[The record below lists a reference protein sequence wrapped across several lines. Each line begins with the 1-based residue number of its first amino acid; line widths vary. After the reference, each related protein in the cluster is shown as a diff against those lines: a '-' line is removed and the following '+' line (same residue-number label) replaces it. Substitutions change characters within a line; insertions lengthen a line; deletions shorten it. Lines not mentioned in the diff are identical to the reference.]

1 MTASPANASSA
12 FSSADLARLA
22 EAGISPAAA
31 AEQLRLLRD
40 GMQRPVLLRPCTVGD
55 GIVTPDPAEF
65 EALGDAYRQACA
77 AGRWMFFIPASGAA
91 TRMATSLTDPAAVE
105 TLRAHPAFARST
117 VPELLKDPARWAS
130 LPKALMPFHRYD
142 AEGATGG
149 VQWRTPLEEHARE
162 AVALAPEAVARLHFT
177 ISPEHEDLFLEEV
190 ARVKTLLAASGAK
203 LEITHS
209 FQDPATQTIALDEQG
224 NPFRDEAGNLLLR
237 PGGHGSLLRNLEAVA
252 RGGEGS
258 REESGTGSGAEFV
271 WIRNIDNIPVE
282 PIRAEGRALRRA
294 LGGMLMRAAAA
305 SPGRP
310 ARVAGM
316 VRNQGEVGGGPF
328 WIQGEGGGG
337 PEVRIVESAEVD
349 GGDADQSAIFRS
361 ATHFNPVDLACA
373 VRDASGNAFSLA
385 DFSLASSCFI
395 AGKSYGDTP
404 LKALE
409 WPGLW
414 NGSMAGWMTQ
424 CVEIPLSQFGPVKT
438 VADLLRPEHLGG

>member
-1 MTASPANASSA
+1 MTASAPASSPSA

-22 EAGISPAAA
+22 EAGIAPEAAA
-31 AEQLRLLRD
+31 AQLRLLRE
-40 GMQRPVLLRPCTVGD
+40 GMQRPALLRPCTLGD
-55 GIVTPDPAEF
+55 GIMTPDTGAF
-65 EALGDAYRQACA
+65 DILGEAYRQACV
-77 AGRWMFFIPASGAA
+77 AGRWIFFIPASGAA

-105 TLRAHPAFARST
+105 KLRAHPAFARSA
-117 VPELLKDPARWAS
+117 VGELLKNPERWAS

-142 AEGATGG
+142 AEGMEGSEL
-149 VQWRTPLEEHARE
+149 RTPLEEHARE

-177 ISPEHEDLFLEEV
+177 ISPEHEELFLAEV
-190 ARVKTLLAASGAK
+190 ARVRALLAATGAR

-209 FQDPATQTIALDEQG
+209 FQDPATQTIALDEDG

-252 RGGEGS
+252 RDHS
-258 REESGTGSGAEFV
+258 AEFAWV
-271 WIRNIDNIPVE
+271 RNIDNIPVE

-294 LGGMLMRAAAA
+294 LGGMLMRAASA
-305 SPGRP
+305 SPDRP
-310 ARVAGM
+310 SRIAGM

-328 WIQGEGGGG
+328 WIQGEGG

-349 GGDADQSAIFRS
+349 AADAGQMDIFKS

-373 VRDASGNAFSLA
+373 LRDKEGGVFPLA
-385 DFSLASSCFI
+385 DFSRSSSCFI
-395 AGKSYGDTP
+395 ASKTHGGRP

-414 NGSMAGWMTQ
+414 NGSMAGWTTQ

-438 VADLLRPEHLGG
+438 VADLLRDEHLGA